1 MPRRGPAPLPA
12 RVAQCKERTK
22 MDNHNAD
29 VARAQSF
36 LADVP
41 ESTAPS
47 RPRPIT
53 KEELTTA
60 HHVKMNNNF
69 KPLTGLA
76 GTMNYVRGQAE
87 ELAQTIY
94 LHIDDTTDD
103 GADVEPALADTY
115 RALTRA
121 AQLLFEAQT
130 HMYRYINRLENER
143 LYNDELMAE
152 HGNPA

>member
-1 MPRRGPAPLPA
+1 
-12 RVAQCKERTK
+12 

-41 ESTAPS
+41 ESAAPN
-47 RPRPIT
+47 RPKRIT
-53 KEELTTA
+53 KAELTTA
-60 HHVKMNNNF
+60 HEIK
-69 KPLTGLA
+69 LTGDIAYKPFISLA
-76 GTMNYVRGQAE
+76 GTTSYHRGQVE